1 MISLVCQTTGARYPA
16 DQPRWC
22 SDDGGLLDVDFSPA
36 FNPHGLT
43 GQPYNLWR
51 YHDVIPLE
59 RGDSYVSLGEFLTP
73 LVPIELG
80 GRMILIKQEQLFP
93 TGSYKDRGA
102 AVLISKARELGIRKV
117 VQDSSGN
124 AGVAIAAYSARAGI
138 ACEIYVPE
146 NTSSAKLGQL
156 SWYGAKVHRIPGS
169 REETAQAAL
178 EAARTTYYASHCW
191 NPFFLQGTKTFAYE
205 VCEQMDWTAPDVL
218 VLPAGNGTIVLGA
231 AIGFGE
237 LMRMD
242 IIDRLPRIIAVQSEH
257 CAPLARA
264 FLAGT
269 DRIPEIRTGETLA
282 EGISIARPVRGK
294 QILEAVRKTGG
305 TFVTVSDEEIISAL
319 KLVASEGFYVEP
331 TAGATIAGLC
341 KWMPMSS
348 PDERIVTAFT
358 GHGLKST
365 EKMTALYTP

>member
-1 MISLVCQTTGARYPA
+1 MVSLVCQTTGARYPA

-22 SDDGGLLDVDFSPA
+22 SDDGGLLDVDFSPEFDPRRLA
-36 FNPHGLT
+36 GRS
-43 GQPYNLWR
+43 YSLWR
-51 YHDVIPLE
+51 YHEVIPLA
-59 RGDSYVSLGEFLTP
+59 RDDSYVSLGEACTP
-73 LVPIELG
+73 LVSIELE
-80 GRMILIKQEQLFP
+80 GRTILIKQEQLFP

-102 AVLISKARELGIRKV
+102 AVLISKAREMGIRRV

-146 NTSSAKLGQL
+146 SVSEAKLVQL

-205 VCEQMDWTAPDVL
+205 LCEQLDWTAPDVL
-218 VLPAGNGTIVLGA
+218 VLPAGNGTLVLGA
-231 AIGFGE
+231 AIGFDE
-237 LMRMD
+237 LMRMG
-242 IIDRLPRIIAVQSEH
+242 IIDQLPRIIAVQSEQ

-264 FLAGT
+264 FSART
-269 DRIPEIRTGETLA
+269 DSVPEIRKGETLA

-294 QILEAVRKTGG
+294 QVLEAVRKSRG
-305 TFVTVSDEEIISAL
+305 TFVIVSDEEIISAL
-319 KLVASEGFYVEP
+319 KLVASQGFYVEP
-331 TAGATIAGLC
+331 TAAATIAGLR
-341 KWMPMSS
+341 KWMPMAS
-348 PDERIVTAFT
+348 PDERIVSAFT

-365 EKMTALYTP
+365 EKMTALYPS